1 MVAGSHAPD
10 QRVIGMRASV
20 GSHTTV
26 ALGPIVDLSCT
37 VQTTVG
43 RCDLELYRGA
53 FVILEIPEFHG
64 VILVFPQGIDPVVRT
79 LRHHVVCSEEFAQID
94 HKREC
99 TVQAEEAFRAVTV
112 RFPVLHHPQRSV
124 LVMADVSIHYAPI
137 ILRSSCRL
145 FQPDVPEC
153 ELIRWQIYPVHC
165 GCIWGPHYS
174 RLRNHRRADLVG
186 GEGL

>member
-10 QRVIGMRASV
+10 QRVVGMRASV

-64 VILVFPQGIDPVVRT
+64 VILVFPQGVDPVVRT

-99 TVQAEEAFRAVTV
+99 TVQTEEAFRAVTV

-124 LVMADVSIHYAPI
+124 LVMADVSIHYAPV
-137 ILRSSCRL
+137 ILCSSRRL
-145 FQPDVPEC
+145 FQSDVPEC
-153 ELIRWQIYPVHC
+153 ELVGWQIYPAYF
-165 GCIWGPHYS
+165 GCIRKSHGC
-174 RLRNHRRADLVG
+174 RFRNHRRADLVG

>member
-10 QRVIGMRASV
+10 QRVVGMRASV

-43 RCDLELYRGA
+43 RCDLEIYRGA

-99 TVQAEEAFRAVTV
+99 AVQAEEAFRAVTV
-112 RFPVLHHPQRSV
+112 ASQYCIIHSARSLSWRMYRSITLLLFCAPVAAFSSRMFLN
-124 LVMADVSIHYAPI
+124 VS
-137 ILRSSCRL
+137 
-145 FQPDVPEC
+145 
-153 ELIRWQIYPVHC
+153 
-165 GCIWGPHYS
+165 
-174 RLRNHRRADLVG
+174 
-186 GEGL
+186 